1 MTEPKAAPAPGG
13 WKLALGAALFGVLA
27 GALGVSLYF
36 NLSGGAGRAQTEQI
50 VRNYILD
57 HGEVLPEAIER
68 MQQRQTQEAA
78 VQARAWIPRNRQA
91 LERPYRA
98 AWAGAEN
105 GDVVMVQFFDYACPY
120 CHQINGDVE
129 RLLREDPRLKVVW
142 REYPVLGPNSEAA
155 AVASMAAAEQGRW
168 RQFHARMFALG
179 RPTDAARQQALREA
193 GVTTG
198 PVSDAMR
205 AEVTRNAEMAR
216 AIGATGTPTFVIGD
230 RVLQGAVGYEALKNA
245 IAEARAARRS

>member
-1 MTEPKAAPAPGG
+1 MSEPKGASGLGG
-13 WKLALGAALFGVLA
+13 WKLSLLAGIAGVLI
-27 GALGVSLYF
+27 GALAVSLWF
-36 NLSGGAGRAQTEQI
+36 NFRGPGQAQTEAL

-57 HGEVLPEAIER
+57 HGEVLPEAIDR
-68 MQQRQTQEAA
+68 MQRR
-78 VQARAWIPRNRQA
+78 QARAAVLQHREA
-91 LERPYRA
+91 LERPYRG
-98 AWAGAEN
+98 AWAGAER

-142 REYPVLGPNSEAA
+142 REYPVLGPNSESA

-179 RPTDAARQQALREA
+179 RPTEAALQQALRDT
-193 GVTTG
+193 GVTTSA
-198 PVSDAMR
+198 PTDAMR
-205 AEVTRNAEMAR
+205 AEVTRNGEMAR

-230 RVLQGAVGYEALKNA
+230 QVLQGAVGYDALKAA
-245 IAEARAARRS
+245 ITQARAAQRS

>member
-1 MTEPKAAPAPGG
+1 MSDGKGAPALGG
-13 WKLALGAALFGVLA
+13 WKLSLGAGLIGILI
-27 GALGVSLYF
+27 GALGVSLWF
-36 NLSGGAGRAQTEQI
+36 NFRSQAPGEEM

-57 HGEVLPEAIER
+57 HGEVLPEAMER
-68 MQQRQTQEAA
+68 LQRR
-78 VQARAWIPRNRQA
+78 QAREAVLQNRQA

-105 GDVVMVQFFDYACPY
+105 ADVVMVEFFDYACPY

-142 REYPVLGPNSEAA
+142 REYPVLGPNSESA

-168 RQFHARMFALG
+168 RQFHARMFANG
-179 RPTDAARQQALREA
+179 RPTEAVLQQVLRET
-193 GVTTG
+193 GVTTSA
-198 PVSDAMR
+198 PTDAMR

-230 RVLQGAVGYEALKNA
+230 RVLQGAVGYDALKAA
-245 IAEARAARRS
+245 IAEARANRRS

>member
-1 MTEPKAAPAPGG
+1 MSDPRGGLPLAG
-13 WKLALGAALFGVLA
+13 WKMSLLAGIGGVLI

-36 NLSGGAGRAQTEQI
+36 NFRPPGHGDTEAL

-57 HGEVLPEAIER
+57 HGEILPEAMER
-68 MQQRQTQEAA
+68 MQAR
-78 VQARAWIPRNRQA
+78 QARAAVLQNRAA
-91 LERPYRA
+91 LERPWRT

-105 GDVVMVQFFDYACPY
+105 GDVVLVQFFDYACPY

-155 AVASMAAAEQGRW
+155 TIASLAAAEQGRF

-179 RPTDAARQQALREA
+179 RPTDAVLQQALRET

-198 PVSDAMR
+198 AATDAMR
-205 AEVTRNAEMAR
+205 AEVTRNSEMAR

-230 RVLQGAVGYEALKNA
+230 QVLQGAVGYDALKA
-245 IAEARAARRS
+245 AVAQARAGRRS

>member
-1 MTEPKAAPAPGG
+1 MSDKQGASALATGG
-13 WKLALGAALFGVLA
+13 WKLALGAVLFGVLI
-27 GALGVSLYF
+27 GALAVSLYF
-36 NLSGGAGRAQTEQI
+36 NFRGSQAPKEAM
-50 VRNYILD
+50 VRNYILE
-57 HGEVLPEAIER
+57 HGEVLPEAMER
-68 MQQRQTQEAA
+68 LQRR
-78 VQARAWIPRNRQA
+78 QAREAVLQNRQA
-91 LERPYRA
+91 LERPYRS
-98 AWAGAEN
+98 AWAGAEH

-142 REYPVLGPNSEAA
+142 REYPVLGPNSESA

-179 RPTDAARQQALREA
+179 RPTEAVLQQAVRET
-193 GVTTG
+193 GVTTSA
-198 PVSDAMR
+198 PTDAMR

-230 RVLQGAVGYEALKNA
+230 QVLQGAVGYEALKTA
-245 IAEARAARRS
+245 IAQARAGRRS

>member
-1 MTEPKAAPAPGG
+1 MNDPKVAPALGG
-13 WKLALGAALFGVLA
+13 WKLSLLA
-27 GALGVSLYF
+27 GIAGILIGALGVSLYF
-36 NLSGGAGRAQTEQI
+36 NFRGGQAASEEM

-57 HGEVLPEAIER
+57 HGEILPEAMER
-68 MQQRQTQEAA
+68 MQRR
-78 VQARAWIPRNRQA
+78 QAREAVLQNRRA
-91 LERPYRA
+91 LEQPYRS

-129 RLLREDPRLKVVW
+129 RLLREDSRLKVVW
-142 REYPVLGPNSEAA
+142 REYPVLGPNSESAA
-155 AVASMAAAEQGRW
+155 IASMAAAEQGRW

-179 RPTDAARQQALREA
+179 RPTDAVIQQAQRDA
-193 GVTTG
+193 GVTAAAAPT
-198 PVSDAMR
+198 DAMR

-230 RVLQGAVGYEALKNA
+230 RVLQGAVGYDALKAA

>member
-1 MTEPKAAPAPGG
+1 MSEAGGGPLRMG
-13 WKLALGAALFGVLA
+13 WKLALGAGLLGVLV

-36 NLSGGAGRAQTEQI
+36 NLQGGPGRAQTEEI
-50 VRNYILD
+50 VRNYVLD
-57 HGEVLPEAIER
+57 HGEILPEAMDR
-68 MQQRQTQEAA
+68 MQRR
-78 VQARAWIPRNRQA
+78 QARTAVLANRAA
-91 LERPYRA
+91 LERPYRG

-155 AVASMAAAEQGRW
+155 AVASLAAAEQGRW

-179 RPTDAARQQALREA
+179 RPTDAVRQQALQES
-193 GVTTG
+193 GVTM
-198 PVSDAMR
+198 PAAPSEAMR
-205 AEVTRNAEMAR
+205 AEVTRNTEMAR
-216 AIGATGTPTFVIGD
+216 AVGAELVTPVSRSACCNT
-230 RVLQGAVGYEALKNA
+230 ASVGRPSAN
-245 IAEARAARRS
+245 IRPWN

>member
-1 MTEPKAAPAPGG
+1 MTEPTGGSPGAG
-13 WKLALGAALFGVLA
+13 WKLSLLA
-27 GALGVSLYF
+27 GIVGILIGALGVSLYF
-36 NLSGGAGRAQTEQI
+36 NFRGGQTQSEAM
-50 VRNYILD
+50 VREYILE
-57 HGEVLPEAIER
+57 HGEILPEAMER
-68 MQQRQTQEAA
+68 LQRR
-78 VQARAWIPRNRQA
+78 QAREAVLQNRQA
-91 LERPYRA
+91 LERPYRT

-120 CHQINGDVE
+120 CHQINGDVD

-168 RQFHARMFALG
+168 RQFHTRMFALG
-179 RPTDAARQQALREA
+179 RPTEAVLQQTLRET
-193 GVTTG
+193 GVTTSA
-198 PVSDAMR
+198 PTDAMR

-216 AIGATGTPTFVIGD
+216 AVGATGTPTFVIGE
-230 RVLQGAVGYEALKNA
+230 RVLQGAVGYDALKAA

>member
-1 MTEPKAAPAPGG
+1 MSDPKAASALGG
-13 WKLALGAALFGVLA
+13 WKLSLLA
-27 GALGVSLYF
+27 GIGGILIGALAVSLWF
-36 NLSGGAGRAQTEQI
+36 NFRSPGQAQTEAL

-57 HGEVLPEAIER
+57 HGEVLPEAIDR
-68 MQQRQTQEAA
+68 MQRR
-78 VQARAWIPRNRQA
+78 QARAAVLQNRQA
-91 LERPYRA
+91 LERPYRT

-105 GDVVMVQFFDYACPY
+105 GDVVLVQFFDYACPY

-142 REYPVLGPNSEAA
+142 REYPVLGPNSESA

-179 RPTDAARQQALREA
+179 RPTAAALQQALQET
-193 GVTTG
+193 GVTTSA
-198 PVSDAMR
+198 PTEAMR
-205 AEVTRNAEMAR
+205 AEIIRNAEMAR

-230 RVLQGAVGYEALKNA
+230 QVLQGAVGYEALKAA
-245 IAEARAARRS
+245 IADARAKA

>member
-1 MTEPKAAPAPGG
+1 MSEAGGGATRMG
-13 WKLALGAALFGVLA
+13 WKMAAGAALVGVLV

-36 NLSGGAGRAQTEQI
+36 NFRGGAGRAQTEEI
-50 VRNYILD
+50 VRNYVLE
-57 HGEVLPEAIER
+57 HGEILPEAIER
-68 MQQRQTQEAA
+68 MQRR
-78 VQARAWIPRNRQA
+78 QARTAVLQNRAA
-91 LERPYRA
+91 LERPYRG

-155 AVASMAAAEQGRW
+155 AVASLAAAEQGRW

-179 RPTDAARQQALREA
+179 RPTDAVRQQAIQES
-193 GVTTG
+193 GVTI
-198 PVSDAMR
+198 PAAPSEAMR

-216 AIGATGTPTFVIGD
+216 AVGATGTPTFVIGD
-230 RVLQGAVGYEALKNA
+230 QVLQGAVGYEALKA
-245 IAEARAARRS
+245 AVAEARARRS

>member
-1 MTEPKAAPAPGG
+1 MKDPKVAPALGG
-13 WKLALGAALFGVLA
+13 WKLSLLA
-27 GALGVSLYF
+27 GIAGILIGALGVSLYF
-36 NLSGGAGRAQTEQI
+36 NFRGGQAASEEM

-57 HGEVLPEAIER
+57 HGEILPEAMER
-68 MQQRQTQEAA
+68 MQRR
-78 VQARAWIPRNRQA
+78 QAREAVLQNRRA
-91 LERPYRA
+91 LEQPYRS

-129 RLLREDPRLKVVW
+129 RLLREDSRLKVVW
-142 REYPVLGPNSEAA
+142 REYPVLGPNSESAA
-155 AVASMAAAEQGRW
+155 IASMAAAEQGRW

-179 RPTDAARQQALREA
+179 RPTDAVIQQAQRDA
-193 GVTTG
+193 GVTAAAAPT
-198 PVSDAMR
+198 DAMR

-230 RVLQGAVGYEALKNA
+230 RVLQGAVGYDALKAA

>member
-1 MTEPKAAPAPGG
+1 MSDPKIASGLGG
-13 WKLALGAALFGVLA
+13 WKLSLLAGVMGVLI

-36 NLSGGAGRAQTEQI
+36 NFRGGQAPSEEM

-57 HGEVLPEAIER
+57 HGELLTEAGER
-68 MQQRQTQEAA
+68 LRAR
-78 VQARAWIPRNRQA
+78 QARAAVLNNRQA
-91 LERPYRA
+91 LERPYRS

-105 GDVVMVQFFDYACPY
+105 ADVVMVQFFDYACPY

-142 REYPVLGPNSEAA
+142 RELPVLGPNSEAA
-155 AVASMAAAEQGRW
+155 AVASLAAAEQGRW

-179 RPTDAARQQALREA
+179 RPTEAVLQQVSQET
-193 GVTTG
+193 GVTSGAPT
-198 PVSDAMR
+198 DAMR
-205 AEVTRNAEMAR
+205 AEVNSNVEMAR

-230 RVLQGAVGYEALKNA
+230 RVLQGAVGYDALKAA

>member
-1 MTEPKAAPAPGG
+1 MKDPKVAHALEG
-13 WKLALGAALFGVLA
+13 WKLSLLA
-27 GALGVSLYF
+27 GIAGILIGALGVSLYF
-36 NLSGGAGRAQTEQI
+36 NFRGGQAASEEM

-57 HGEVLPEAIER
+57 HGEILPEAMER
-68 MQQRQTQEAA
+68 MQRR
-78 VQARAWIPRNRQA
+78 QAREAVLQNRRA
-91 LERPYRA
+91 LEQPYRS

-129 RLLREDPRLKVVW
+129 RLLREDSRLKVVW
-142 REYPVLGPNSEAA
+142 REYPVLGPNSESAA
-155 AVASMAAAEQGRW
+155 IASMAAAEQGRW

-179 RPTDAARQQALREA
+179 RPTDAVIQQAQRDA
-193 GVTTG
+193 GVTAAAAPT
-198 PVSDAMR
+198 DAMR

-230 RVLQGAVGYEALKNA
+230 RVLQGAVGYDALKAA

>member
-1 MTEPKAAPAPGG
+1 MSETKGASALGG
-13 WKLALGAALFGVLA
+13 WKLSLLAGLVGVLIGGLA
-27 GALGVSLYF
+27 VSLWL
-36 NLSGGAGRAQTEQI
+36 NVRGGQAPSEAM

-57 HGEVLPEAIER
+57 HGELLPEAMDR
-68 MQQRQTQEAA
+68 YQRR
-78 VQARAWIPRNRQA
+78 QAREAVLQNRQA
-91 LERPYRA
+91 LERPYRG

-105 GDVVMVQFFDYACPY
+105 GDVVMVEFFDYACPY

-129 RLLREDPRLKVVW
+129 RLIREDPRLKVVW
-142 REYPVLGPNSEAA
+142 REYPVLGPNSESA

-179 RPTDAARQQALREA
+179 RPTEAVLQQVLQET
-193 GVTTG
+193 GVTTSA
-198 PVSDAMR
+198 PTDAMR

-230 RVLQGAVGYEALKNA
+230 QVLQGAVGYDALKAA
-245 IAEARAARRS
+245 IAQARSGRRS